1 MPSVTHLHLASLHR
15 SELREVTEVRAVE
28 GKGLEGDRYLGTTR
42 NVTVVAEGELD
53 KAAAQLGYGIPPGA
67 TRRNITVDADRL
79 PRTTGTLIHLGEATL
94 SVWRDCPPCERMYQT
109 VGPRARE
116 ALAGR
121 AGIAAQVVKGGIIR
135 VGDPVHIESS
145 T

>member
-1 MPSVTHLHLASLHR
+1 MPAVTHLHLATLHKA
-15 SELREVTEVRAVE
+15 ELTEVSEARAVE
-28 GKGLEGDRYLGTTR
+28 GQGLEGDRYLGATR
-42 NVTVVAEGELD
+42 NVTMVAEGELAA
-53 KAAAQLGYGIPPGA
+53 AAAQLGYPITPGS

-116 ALAGR
+116 ALDGK
-121 AGIAAQVVKGGIIR
+121 AGIAALVVQGGIIR
-135 VGDPVHIESS
+135 VGDSVRIEPPA
-145 T
+145 